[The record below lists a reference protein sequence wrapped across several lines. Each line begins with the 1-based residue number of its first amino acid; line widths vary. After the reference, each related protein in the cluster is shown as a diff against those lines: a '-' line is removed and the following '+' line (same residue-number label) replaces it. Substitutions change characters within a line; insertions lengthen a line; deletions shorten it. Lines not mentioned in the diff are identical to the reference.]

1 MPGIL
6 LNRKLKTMTRVTF
19 QMDIPEALL
28 SKSGKH
34 KMLMIVVRDDGEAE
48 PSELSAGHIFIDGTW
63 VELPVSPTPINPPKP
78 PKIEWLLNFLRD
90 KLDDFPGMVFG
101 LKVNLAAGEVKQVR
115 DTVSLEG
122 ANLHVPVS
130 VASRQVQVRMR

>member
-6 LNRKLKTMTRVTF
+6 LNRKLKKMTRVTF
-19 QMDIPEALL
+19 QMDIPAALL

-34 KMLMIVVRDDGEAE
+34 KMVMILVPDDAEAH

-63 VELPVSPTPINPPKP
+63 VQLPVTPTPVNPPKP

-90 KLDDFPGMVFG
+90 LLDELPGIVFG
-101 LKVNLAAGEVKQVR
+101 MKVNLAAGEVKQVR
-115 DTVSLEG
+115 DTLNLEG
-122 ANLHVPVS
+122 ENLQVPVS
-130 VASRQVQVRMR
+130 VASRQVQVRTR